1 MLNFF
6 LSHETRQ
13 NEGLKP
19 NALFGLPAKFFQ
31 SEPSEIYVIHSP
43 HGFCLLKGNVS
54 VIRLMG
60 VIRLCLSPSPTFLK
74 VFTPTS

>member
-6 LSHETRQ
+6 LSHKTRQ

-31 SEPSEIYVIHSP
+31 SEPSEICVTHSP
-43 HGFCLLKGNVS
+43 REFCLLKGNVS

-60 VIRLCLSPSPTFLK
+60 VIRPCVSPSPTFLK
-74 VFTPTS
+74 VFTPAS